1 MIETTCTNCGKK
13 WRTRTKPKQVQCPQC
28 GGRLESVAIVR
39 SAPTVAPPP
48 PAHQPAP
55 LSIDDLA
62 LLATLGERIQQLR
75 EEIRRAIVGQD
86 EIIISLLV
94 ALLAKGHC
102 LLEGVPGLAKTRIV
116 RSLAKALGLTFKR
129 IQFTPDLMP
138 SDITGTEFMQPDW
151 ETREIRTEFKE
162 GPIFGNLIL
171 ADEIN
176 RTPPKTQSALLE
188 AMEEKEVT
196 VANKTMPLP
205 RPFLVMA
212 TQNPIEQEGTYPLP
226 EAQQDRFL
234 FKLKLTYPGDD
245 DEREMMSKGRLVE
258 PDELGRVLG
267 TDGNVVRDKAQ
278 FSEQAAKEINRFQQ
292 LADRIPVPNNVSN
305 YARRL
310 VRATRPYEPG
320 ELPVTSLLID
330 YGAGPR
336 ASLALI
342 RAAKSLAAIDGREV
356 ATLDDIRQVAMP
368 VLRHRIILKFD
379 AKEQFTKL
387 VKDKKV
393 RAEQVTK
400 KAGDEDEGLETD
412 VVIHEFL
419 YGETAAQLQQDL
431 KA

>member
-13 WRTRTKPKQVQCPQC
+13 WRTRTKPKQVRCPQC

-39 SAPTVAPPP
+39 SVPPVAPPP
-48 PAHQPAP
+48 AVEPAA

-86 EIIISLLV
+86 EIITFLLV

-151 ETREIRTEFKE
+151 ETREIRTQFKE

-205 RPFLVMA
+205 KPFLVMA

-234 FKLKLTYPGDD
+234 FKLKLTYPGDE

-267 TDGNVVRDKAQ
+267 TDGKVARDKAH
-278 FSEQAAKEINRFQQ
+278 FSEQAAKEIDGFQQ
-292 LADRIPVPNNVSN
+292 LADRIPVPKNVSN

-336 ASLALI
+336 ASQALI
-342 RAAKSLAAIDGREV
+342 RGAKSLAAIEGREV
-356 ATLDDIRQVAMP
+356 ATLDDIRHVAMP

-379 AKEQFTKL
+379 AKEQFKNL
-387 VKDKKV
+387 EKQGKV

-400 KAGDEDEGLETD
+400 KAGDEDEGLDTD

-419 YGETAAQLQQDL
+419 RGKTAAQLQRDL
-431 KA
+431 EA